1 MRRLVSV
8 AVSVAATMAALL
20 TVPAPAEAATPRIEI
35 TRVNYDPPGTD
46 VRTNE
51 QLNDE
56 WVRLTSRR
64 SFSINLKGWTLRD
77 RGGIH
82 IYRFSSNFWL
92 GPGRSVLI
100 HTGDG
105 TNNSAHRFWGMGNF
119 VWNNDGDWATL
130 RNPSGKIV
138 DRCMWDGGRPGYT
151 YCR

>member
-1 MRRLVSV
+1 MRRLASA
-8 AVSVAATMAALL
+8 AVSIAAMMGALL
-20 TVPAPAEAATPRIEI
+20 TVPAPAEAATPRVEI
-35 TRVNYDPPGTD
+35 TKVNYDPAGTD

-64 SFSINLKGWTLRD
+64 SFTINLRGWTLRD

-82 IYRFSSNFWL
+82 IYRFTTDFRL
-92 GPGRSVLI
+92 GPGKSVLI
-100 HTGDG
+100 HTGRG
-105 TNNSAHRFWGMGNF
+105 TNTSAHRYWGSGWY

-138 DRCMWDGGRPGYT
+138 DRCTWDGGRPGYT
-151 YCR
+151 SCR